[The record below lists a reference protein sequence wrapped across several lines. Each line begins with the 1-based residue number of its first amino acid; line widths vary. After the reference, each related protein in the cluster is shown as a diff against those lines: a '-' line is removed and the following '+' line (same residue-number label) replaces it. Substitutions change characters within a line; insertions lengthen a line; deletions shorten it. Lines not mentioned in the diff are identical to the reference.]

1 MTEPEWPNLGA
12 WLVAAGLVLVVV
24 GALVW
29 SGGLGWLGRLPG
41 DLRFGQGR
49 TRVYVP
55 FTSMLV
61 VSVVLSVVLSLIRR
75 LF

>member
-1 MTEPEWPNLGA
+1 MNQPQWPHLGA
-12 WLVAAGLVLVVV
+12 WLVGTGVALVVV

-41 DLRFGQGR
+41 DLRFEQGR
-49 TRVYVP
+49 TRIYVP

-61 VSVVLSVVLSLIRR
+61 VSVVLSVVLGLIRR

>member
-1 MTEPEWPNLGA
+1 MTEPQWPNLGP
-12 WLVAAGLVLVVV
+12 WLVGAGLVLVVV

-29 SGGLGWLGRLPG
+29 SGGLAWLGRLPG
-41 DLRFGQGR
+41 DLHFEQGR

-61 VSVVLSVVLSLIRR
+61 VSVVLSVVLSLVRR